1 MDHGDAVRAAIGYEE
16 RIRELYAEAARDA
29 ADASAKALFTAL
41 GADEASHA
49 DYLKARLAAWEASG
63 KLELPPL
70 GSTLP
75 DPRRIEASIAR
86 AGREGVGE
94 ALGGEAGALARALR
108 AEEETSA
115 FYRDMVATL
124 PEASRPL
131 FARFLEIEDG
141 HTRIVRAELDLV
153 SRTGHWF
160 DVREFDLDD

>member
-1 MDHGDAVRAAIGYEE
+1 MDHGDAIRAAIGYEE

-29 ADASAKALFTAL
+29 ADANAKALFAAL

-49 DYLKARLAAWEASG
+49 DYLKARLASWEASG

-70 GSTLP
+70 GSKLP
-75 DPRRIEASIAR
+75 DPKRIEASIAR
-86 AGREGVGE
+86 AATEGAGDR
-94 ALGGEAGALARALR
+94 LGGESGALARALR

-115 FYRDMVATL
+115 FYRDMVARL
-124 PEASRPL
+124 PAASKPL

-153 SRTGHWF
+153 SCTGHWF
-160 DVREFDLDD
+160 DVREFDLED